1 MKKYNVAEKYFNK
14 GIKYGESNH
23 ELYCNRGK
31 LYLKIEKY
39 SLAIDDFKNVLG
51 IQADHLVAHQHLGS
65 AYSMIK
71 DYKNAIIHFSSALNI
86 NPDPIILYRRGM
98 AHDYSKQ
105 HKRAV
110 NDFDAAI
117 NRDPDNPSFY
127 LQRGIAKFNLNQNDY
142 EEALNDINYAIQ
154 MNEYHGVPA
163 DSFYFQRG
171 IIFGKMGDH
180 IKAIHDFERAIQQNN
195 QNVEY
200 YLNRGIAKAN
210 MGYHYD
216 AIKDMTF
223 CIDNNNIVNPRNYLI
238 RGIAH
243 EEINELIM
251 SRNDI
256 ERGIRLLNNDTTAMY
271 KIFAL
276 KLKEIEEKINERNKE
291 IYKENIKKLQNDFLK
306 LI

>member
-1 MKKYNVAEKYFNK
+1 
-14 GIKYGESNH
+14 
-23 ELYCNRGK
+23 
-31 LYLKIEKY
+31 
-39 SLAIDDFKNVLG
+39 
-51 IQADHLVAHQHLGS
+51 
-65 AYSMIK
+65 
-71 DYKNAIIHFSSALNI
+71 
-86 NPDPIILYRRGM
+86 
-98 AHDYSKQ
+98 
-105 HKRAV
+105 
-110 NDFDAAI
+110 
-117 NRDPDNPSFY
+117 
-127 LQRGIAKFNLNQNDY
+127 
-142 EEALNDINYAIQ
+142 
-154 MNEYHGVPA
+154 
-163 DSFYFQRG
+163 
-171 IIFGKMGDH
+171 MGDH